1 MRILVI
7 GASGGTGR
15 ELVREALA
23 RGHAVTAFVRNPS
36 RLRATDSRLRIAVGD
51 VLDYASLE
59 QGVRNQDAVLSA
71 LGHKRWLFPTRILS
85 DGTRNLIRAM
95 EAAGVRR
102 LVCETALG
110 VGDSWWRM
118 GIYYTFFLIP
128 FILPFYF
135 YDKRRQEAIIRR
147 SLLDWTIVRPG
158 ILTNGAR
165 RGVYRHGGDVGHW
178 LWSARISR
186 ADVADFMLNQLES
199 TACLRSAPGL
209 AW

>member
-1 MRILVI
+1 MRVLIL

-15 ELVREALA
+15 ELVLQALA
-23 RGHAVTAFVRNPS
+23 RGHAVTAFVRKPS
-36 RLRATDSRLRIAVGD
+36 RIHVRDTRLTIAVGD
-51 VLDYASLE
+51 VRDYPSLDRA
-59 QGVRNQDAVLSA
+59 VRNQDAVLSA
-71 LGHKRWLFPTRILS
+71 LGHKRWFYPNRILS
-85 DGTRNLIRAM
+85 EGTRNLVRAM

-110 VGDSWWRM
+110 VADSWWRM
-118 GIYYTFFLIP
+118 GLYYTLFLTP

-135 YDKRRQEAIIRR
+135 YDKKRQEAVIRE
-147 SLLDWTIVRPG
+147 SPLDWTIVRPG

-165 RGVYRHGGDVGHW
+165 RGVYRHGSEVGHW
-178 LWSARISR
+178 MWPSRISR

-199 TACLRSAPGL
+199 TTYLRSAPGL